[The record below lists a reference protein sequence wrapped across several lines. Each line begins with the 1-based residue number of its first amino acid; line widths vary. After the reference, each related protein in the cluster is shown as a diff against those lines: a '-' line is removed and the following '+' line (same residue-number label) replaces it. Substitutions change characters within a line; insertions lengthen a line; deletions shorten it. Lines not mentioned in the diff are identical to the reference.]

1 MPKLIANAKI
11 FSLGGEMWVTDEN
24 EKPRY
29 TIKASF
35 MKIPKHFT
43 ILDNEGN
50 TRAVVT
56 RKMLSMM
63 PKFFLEVDGQ
73 EVATLSQK
81 ATLMRKKFEVEA
93 KNIQLQ
99 GNIWDYSFE
108 VLREGQ
114 LIGKI
119 DKSWTSARDK
129 YMIEIESQ
137 EDEVLVLGLVL
148 AVNYVKAEED
158 MLLLSSV

>member
-1 MPKLIANAKI
+1 MPKLIANSKI
-11 FSLGGEMWVTDEN
+11 FSLGGEMWITDEN

-35 MKIPKHFT
+35 MKFPKHFT
-43 ILDNEGN
+43 ILDNAGSA
-50 TRAVVT
+50 RSVVT
-56 RKMLSMM
+56 HKSMSMM

-73 EVATLSQK
+73 EVATISQK
-81 ATLMRKKFEVEA
+81 ATLMKKKFEVDA
-93 KNIQLQ
+93 GNIQLL
-99 GNIWDYSFE
+99 GNVWDMSFE
-108 VLREGQ
+108 VVRDGQ

-119 DKSWTSARDK
+119 DKSWTSGRDK
-129 YMIEIESQ
+129 YMIEVESA

-158 MLLLSSV
+158 MLLLSSI